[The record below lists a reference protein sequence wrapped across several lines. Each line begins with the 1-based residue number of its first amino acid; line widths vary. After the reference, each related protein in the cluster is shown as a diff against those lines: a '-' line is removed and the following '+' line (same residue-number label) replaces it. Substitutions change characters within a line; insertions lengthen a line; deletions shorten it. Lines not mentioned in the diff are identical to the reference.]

1 MNFLTLFALLAVA
14 SISSSFNLNGK
25 RMVAS
30 FKLKLADDSS
40 SDPALAPIPE
50 EAVFEKDD
58 PRMFDMNRRVRLGR
72 SKDQDGKSNIWSIEP
87 TMEVIEESE
96 GGSLSNNL
104 FVAGTVIGAALVS
117 LPLFSAF
124 STLFPDPSDF

>member
-1 MNFLTLFALLAVA
+1 MNFLTFVALIVTVAV
-14 SISSSFNLNGK
+14 SSGFNLNGK
-25 RMVAS
+25 RKVPS

-40 SDPALAPIPE
+40 SDPAPIPE
-50 EAVFEKDD
+50 GTTFEKED

-87 TMEVIEESE
+87 AMEVMEENE
-96 GGSLSNNL
+96 GGSLKNNL